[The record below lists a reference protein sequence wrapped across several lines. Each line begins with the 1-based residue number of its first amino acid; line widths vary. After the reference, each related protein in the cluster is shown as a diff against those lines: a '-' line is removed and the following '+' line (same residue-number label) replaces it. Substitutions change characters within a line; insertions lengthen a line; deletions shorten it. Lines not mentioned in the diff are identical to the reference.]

1 MATQAEQTVEEP
13 EAPKL
18 PAKIP
23 LAADDRGILP
33 VIPRD
38 TEEAAR
44 YAAGLIAANIIP
56 DAYREGGKKDGAPN
70 RALILTGILKAL
82 EIGLP
87 PQTGL
92 GTIMPING
100 RFTVWGDG
108 AIALIQRDRVIAKH
122 TAQQVGSSFPPDA
135 DLNQWPD
142 DYGWVVRYWRVG
154 QEEPYVGQFTVKD
167 AKRAGL
173 WMNAYKKPW
182 LLYPSRMLFNRA
194 RAFALRDGFADCLM
208 GLGIRE
214 EIEDLIPAAD
224 DVPAL
229 PDNSA
234 LDDEPITDETE
245 EAAEEA
251 TGEAETQ

>member
-1 MATQAEQTVEEP
+1 MATAPETEEHS
-13 EAPKL
+13 APQL

-23 LAADDRGILP
+23 LVADDRGILP

-44 YAAGLIAANIIP
+44 YAQGLIAAGIIP

-70 RALILTGILKAL
+70 KALILTGILKAMEL
-82 EIGLP
+82 GLA

-108 AIALIQRDRVIAKH
+108 AIALIQRHRVISRH
-122 TAQQVGSSFPPDA
+122 IETTCGPGFDPDTGLA
-135 DLNQWPD
+135 DWPD
-142 DYGWVVRYWRVG
+142 EYGWVASYWRVG
-154 QEEPYVGQFTVKD
+154 QEEPYVGRFTVKD

-173 WMNAYKKPW
+173 WNNSYKKPW
-182 LLYPSRMLFNRA
+182 MMYPNRMLQIRA
-194 RAFALRDGFADCLM
+194 RTFALRDGFADCLM

-214 EIEDLIPAAD
+214 EIEDMLTAVADEGPAGA
-224 DVPAL
+224 
-229 PDNSA
+229 DNSA
-234 LDDEPITDETE
+234 LEDEPVTDAQDNTAE
-245 EAAEEA
+245 EAA
-251 TGEAETQ
+251 GEAAPQ